1 MEPLTAGVII
11 TLIATKAFEKTGEKL
26 SESVW
31 NQVDKFLTSL
41 KRKDPQTAAA
51 IEQVAQQPALA
62 EQQPAQFGTAALSE
76 RVEAA
81 IQSDPELQQ
90 IAEAVK
96 AKINVKPSI
105 VQNFTKMAEEIKAE
119 KGSMVAQQI
128 TIEHQ
133 VNNYN

>member
-31 NQVDKFLTSL
+31 NQVNQFLTSL

-51 IEQVAQQPALA
+51 LEQVAQQPALT
-62 EQQPAQFGTAALSE
+62 EQQPEQFGTAVLSK

-81 IQSDPELQQ
+81 IQANPELEQT
-90 IAEAVK
+90 AEAVK
-96 AKINVKPSI
+96 SSVQAQPST
-105 VQNFTKMAEEIKAE
+105 VQNLTKLADKIGILVQGGYVNIEKVEI
-119 KGSMVAQQI
+119 
-128 TIEHQ
+128 
-133 VNNYN
+133 